1 MWTVL
6 LLCQAVSSRQLPL
19 CCVVCNGKIQRV
31 KNNNSSQ
38 QLELAPGLARERLPS
53 SVSGYSLA
61 KSVSNYSIKSGSLDF
76 DTQHGATCEGKCHTF
91 IRVKKLTLDKKTDFL
106 IGRQQYHFKSS
117 NIYTIDVTTLKFFLC
132 HSCEELSRTIKYDI

>member
-76 DTQHGATCEGKCHTF
+76 DTQHGDTCEGKC
-91 IRVKKLTLDKKTDFL
+91 V
-106 IGRQQYHFKSS
+106 
-117 NIYTIDVTTLKFFLC
+117 
-132 HSCEELSRTIKYDI
+132 

>member
-1 MWTVL
+1 M

-76 DTQHGATCEGKCHTF
+76 DTQHGDTCEGKCHTF
-91 IRVKKLTLDKKTDFL
+91 IRVKKN
-106 IGRQQYHFKSS
+106 
-117 NIYTIDVTTLKFFLC
+117 NIRSKDNIFSLAGSIATLKLKYLLYRCNYFKVFLVPFTRRI
-132 HSCEELSRTIKYDI
+132 EQNNKV

>member
-76 DTQHGATCEGKCHTF
+76 DTQHGDTCEGKCHTF
-91 IRVKKLTLDKKTDFL
+91 ICVKKITSDQKTISFHWQGS
-106 IGRQQYHFKSS
+106 I
-117 NIYTIDVTTLKFFLC
+117 VTLKLKYLHSRCNYFKVFLVPFMRRI
-132 HSCEELSRTIKYDI
+132 EQNNKV

>member
-1 MWTVL
+1 M

-76 DTQHGATCEGKCHTF
+76 DTQHGDTCEGKCHTF
-91 IRVKKLTLDKKTDFL
+91 IRVKKNNIRSKDNIFSLA
-106 IGRQQYHFKSS
+106 GQHSHFKSS
-117 NIYTIDVTTLKFFLC
+117 NIYTVDVTTLKFFLC
-132 HSCEELSRTIKYDI
+132 HSREELSRTIKYDI